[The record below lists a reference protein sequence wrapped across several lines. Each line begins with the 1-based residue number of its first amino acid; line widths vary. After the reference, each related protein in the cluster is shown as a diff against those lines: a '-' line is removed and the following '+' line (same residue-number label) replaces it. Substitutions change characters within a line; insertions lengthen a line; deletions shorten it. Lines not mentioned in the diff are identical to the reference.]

1 MKWTDEQREAITARG
16 SDILVSAAAGSGK
29 TAVLTERIKQLIL
42 QDGISVDEMLVVT
55 FSNAAAAEMKEKI
68 LRSISQEIRALMQEA
83 GEPETPEQLRKE
95 NRKKT
100 EFLRTQLR
108 KAHAADISTFHKFS
122 MNIIRRYFYLT
133 DTEADFSVCDE
144 SRRQLMQAEALD
156 EMLEERFASGG
167 GEFTEFLRNYSGV
180 RSEERV
186 REMILEVYRFIM
198 SMPDPFGWL
207 KEACAALGAGKEEF
221 RKSGV
226 WKYISGKMKSA
237 VEEAASLAERVCEMT
252 EHLPS
257 ICAKAEKDMK
267 KINSILESMKGD
279 FSPKDIFRRIE
290 ELKYERF
297 AASKEEKEEYAEIKD
312 SVTGVRD
319 RMKKNMADI
328 RKNFFP
334 IPEEE
339 MLARMN
345 AARQPAEY
353 LYGLVE
359 EFHRRFSEKK
369 REKNLVDF
377 SDIEHIALEILG
389 HEEAAAEYRKH
400 FRAIFVDE
408 YQDSSILQETLLQRI
423 SRGDNVYM
431 VGDVKQSIYKF
442 RLAEP
447 EIFIEK
453 YNSFEADPG
462 KAGGP
467 EKRGRRIDLNRNFR
481 CKGNIVRC
489 VNGIFSGVMD
499 RAHGGIDYDENAAL
513 KKGVAYEGPLDREVT
528 LHLVDS
534 TEADDFTE
542 DGIVIDEEIAELK
555 KAELEAITVAKL
567 AAERIG
573 QEIYDSKS
581 ERVRKTEA
589 SDIAI
594 LLRSTRGVADIYAE
608 ALKREGVASYID
620 AGEGY
625 FETME
630 IEVFMNLLRVIDN
643 RRRDI
648 PLISIL
654 RSPVFGLTVSEL
666 ISIRLAHPSGSYSE
680 AFLASEHPKCRA
692 AREKLDAWR
701 LKSGYMP
708 LEEFLWM
715 LMRESGYLEYASAL
729 PGGDRRAANLSA
741 LVDRAVA
748 YSSSQNRGLF
758 GFVRYVEALSRNRV
772 ATGQSSKHSGAEN
785 SVRIMTIHKSKGL
798 EFPVVIAAGLGRG
811 FNGDRN
817 RSSVILHKE
826 LGLGLRSADAD
837 RNCYS
842 RTIVQNAVEMKKKD
856 ESLAEEMRILYVA
869 VTRAMDE
876 LVLTG
881 SMKNIEKELESFRL
895 GLRGGGNP
903 RCFLDW
909 ILPNA
914 ENAGIRLMFH
924 DRQTISGDIRRQEDS
939 AEKLREKLDSGFAG
953 EAEDGDLF
961 RLISQRFSFRY
972 PYREDV
978 FSKSKFSVSELNRMI
993 RGQQAVPAE
1002 EAPAGVPADTEGDEK
1017 PECGEKSG
1025 APDRC
1030 SGETG
1035 YVTGGE
1041 EEAGIQLSI
1050 FDLAELPGYGGR
1062 EDAAA
1067 ALDEKIR
1074 EIQLKEKKGDGE
1086 EEENVS
1092 AGAQRRNE
1100 RSVTSDGLLSGESC
1114 EAAVPA
1120 FLRGEAPITA
1130 AMRGTITHRV
1140 MELIPFREDIVEKDV
1155 RDFAS
1160 ALVEK
1165 NILSR
1170 REAEA
1175 VPARDIARFFRT
1187 ETGRRACRAD
1197 WLKREWPFTLKKNRE
1212 ELAAAAE
1219 DRETAEKLRR
1229 ELPPQLL
1236 IQGIIDCCFGDDK
1249 GIVIIDYKT
1258 DYIDFKR
1265 KEESFREIRS
1275 RYRNQIA
1282 MYRDVIRK
1290 AFDTENIETKIFLL
1304 RAGEVIGL

>member
-1 MKWTDEQREAITARG
+1 
-16 SDILVSAAAGSGK
+16 
-29 TAVLTERIKQLIL
+29 
-42 QDGISVDEMLVVT
+42 MLVVT

-68 LRSISQEIRALMQEA
+68 LRSISQEMRTLLQEA
-83 GEPETPEQLRKE
+83 EEPEAPVTLRREK
-95 NRKKT
+95 RKKA

-108 KAHAADISTFHKFS
+108 KAHSADISTFHKFS

-167 GEFTEFLRNYSGV
+167 EEFSEFLRNYSGV
-180 RSEERV
+180 RSEEKV
-186 REMILEVYRFIM
+186 REMILDVYRFIM

-221 RKSGV
+221 RKSAV
-226 WKYISGKMKSA
+226 WKYISEKMKGA
-237 VEEAASLAERVCEMT
+237 VEEAADLAEQVCEMT

-257 ICAKAEKDMK
+257 LLTKAEKDME
-267 KINSILESMKGD
+267 KINNILESMEEN
-279 FSPKDIFRRIE
+279 FSPEDVFRQVE
-290 ELKYERF
+290 SVKFERF
-297 AASKEEKEEYAEIKD
+297 SASKEEKEEYAEIKD
-312 SVTGVRD
+312 IVSGVRN
-319 RMKKNMADI
+319 RMKKNLADI
-328 RKNFFP
+328 REKFFP
-334 IPEEE
+334 IPEDE
-339 MLARMN
+339 MLERMN
-345 AARQPAEY
+345 AVRRPAEY

-369 REKNLVDF
+369 KEKNLVDF
-377 SDIEHIALEILG
+377 SDIEHIALRILE
-389 HEEAAAEYRKH
+389 HEEAAEGYRKH
-400 FRAIFVDE
+400 FRVIFVDE
-408 YQDSSILQETLLQRI
+408 YQDSSVLRETLIRRI

-447 EIFIEK
+447 EIFIGK
-453 YNSFEADPG
+453 YNSFEQDPAR
-462 KAGGP
+462 AGGP
-467 EKRGRRIDLNRNFR
+467 DKKGRRIDLNRNFR

-489 VNGIFSGVMD
+489 VNGIFSNVMD

-534 TEADDFTE
+534 AGAE
-542 DGIVIDEEIAELK
+542 DLPEEGIIDEEIAELK
-555 KAELEAITVAKL
+555 KAELEAVIVAKL

-573 QEIYDSKS
+573 QDIYDSKK
-581 ERVRKTEA
+581 EKVRKTEP

-594 LLRSTRGVADIYAE
+594 LLRSTKGAADIYAE
-608 ALKREGVASYID
+608 ALKREGIASYID

-648 PLISIL
+648 PLISVL

-666 ISIRLAHPSGSYSE
+666 IGIRLAHPSGSYSE

-708 LEEFLWM
+708 LEEFLWT
-715 LMRESGYLEYASAL
+715 LMRESGYFEYASAL

-741 LVDRAVA
+741 LADKAVA
-748 YSSSQNRGLF
+748 YSASQNSGLF

-798 EFPVVIAAGLGRG
+798 EFPVVIAGGLGRG
-811 FNGDRN
+811 FDHSRKKK
-817 RSSVILHKE
+817 SVILHRE
-826 LGLGLRSADAD
+826 LGLGLNFADAG
-837 RNCYS
+837 RNCSS
-842 RTIVQNAVEMKKKD
+842 RTIVQNAIEMKKKD
-856 ESLAEEMRILYVA
+856 ENLAEEMRILYVA
-869 VTRAMDE
+869 MTRAMDE

-881 SMKNIEKELESFRL
+881 SLKNIEKELENVRL
-895 GLRGGGNP
+895 GLRGSGNP

-909 ILPNA
+909 ILPNLEAAGIRPVCHDRLTLSEDMQKREDDAERLREKMNDGFSGEA
-914 ENAGIRLMFH
+914 ENA
-924 DRQTISGDIRRQEDS
+924 
-939 AEKLREKLDSGFAG
+939 
-953 EAEDGDLF
+953 DLF
-961 RLISQRFSFRY
+961 RVISERFSFRY
-972 PYREDV
+972 PYGEDV

-993 RGQQAVPAE
+993 RGQQAVMPEAVFSAIPDSPANDRE
-1002 EAPAGVPADTEGDEK
+1002 TENE
-1017 PECGEKSG
+1017 
-1025 APDRC
+1025 
-1030 SGETG
+1030 
-1035 YVTGGE
+1035 
-1041 EEAGIQLSI
+1041 IQLSI
-1050 FDLAELPGYGGR
+1050 FDLTELPGYGGQR
-1062 EDAAA
+1062 DISA

-1074 EIQLKEKKGDGE
+1074 QIQLKEKRGDE
-1086 EEENVS
+1086 EPEIIFADAARRRENEFS
-1092 AGAQRRNE
+1092 QAAP
-1100 RSVTSDGLLSGESC
+1100 LSGESC

-1120 FLRGEAPITA
+1120 FLRGETPITA
-1130 AMRGTITHRV
+1130 AMRGTIMHRV
-1140 MELIPFREDIVEKDV
+1140 MELIPFREDISEKDV
-1155 RDFAS
+1155 EDFTAS
-1160 ALVEK
+1160 LVEK
-1165 NILSR
+1165 NILNE
-1170 REAEA
+1170 REAGA
-1175 VPARDIARFFRT
+1175 VSVRDIAGFFRT
-1187 ETGRRACRAD
+1187 ETGKRACRAD
-1197 WLKREWPFTLKKNRE
+1197 WLKREWPFTLKKKRE

-1219 DRETAEKLRR
+1219 DRETADRLRS
-1229 ELPPQLL
+1229 ELPQELL
-1236 IQGIIDCCFGDDK
+1236 IQGIIDCCFGDEK

-1258 DYIDFKR
+1258 DYIDFR
-1265 KEESFREIRS
+1265 EKEESYREIRS

-1282 MYRDVIRK
+1282 MYRDVVRK

-1304 RAGEVIGL
+1304 RSGEVIGL